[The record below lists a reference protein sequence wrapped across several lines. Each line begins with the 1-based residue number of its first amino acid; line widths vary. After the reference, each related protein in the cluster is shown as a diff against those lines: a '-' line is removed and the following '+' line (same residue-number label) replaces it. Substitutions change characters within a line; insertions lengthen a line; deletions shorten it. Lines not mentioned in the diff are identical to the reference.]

1 MFRIPLWSPTK
12 TAVSDR
18 GMKESEW
25 GSHLLLSRGP
35 RQVVHKEGLSSTEH
49 GCVVSGVRGQPG
61 VVRQGRDRAVLWTD
75 FGPKDLLKELWVP
88 QCNILQKD
96 SVKSWVKEEREMH
109 KVIRVREDT
118 G

>member
-1 MFRIPLWSPTK
+1 MIEAWRNQNGGAVCCSP
-12 TAVSDR
+12 
-18 GMKESEW
+18 G
-25 GSHLLLSRGP
+25 GP
-35 RQVVHKEGLSSTEH
+35 GRSSTEH

-61 VVRQGRDRAVLWTD
+61 VVRQGRDRGVLWTD
-75 FGPKDLLKELWVP
+75 FGPKDLLKGIWVP
-88 QCNILQKD
+88 QFNILQKD